1 MLKAQIES
9 KDESARTEIRLLRE
23 TNARLEG
30 EKTTLEGSVNR
41 LKDKT
46 VALEA
51 EIAGLT
57 EDVREQKTLPIG
69 TANSEYGDAES
80 LAKKYKK
87 LRKMVKD
94 SERRNLTLAEEPDDL
109 SSKILQLEAER
120 VASLVWEQTATRYQ
134 AEAFE
139 KDDLIEK
146 LQCQVA
152 RLEQG
157 FRQRGGH
164 LILLSRDSGSKVK
177 IRMEKNA
184 AVEAKSLLQ
193 THVSG
198 MYIRYRTL
206 LENNNALMDK
216 LTSMA
221 VAGGFGHRGSIYRRE
236 LEMLKGQ
243 PLEELYEYKQKV

>member
-94 SERRNLTLAEEPDDL
+94 SERRNLTLAEERDDL

-120 VASLVWEQTATRYQ
+120 VANQ

-157 FRQRGGH
+157 FRQQGGH

-221 VAGGFGHRGSIYRRE
+221 VAGRFGHRGSIYRRE